1 MDMTT
6 IRKYSDLRLLETFEE
21 RFKYVALS
29 GQVGAETFG
38 FDRYMNQAFYTSREW
53 RTLRNAIIVRDEGRD
68 LGVKGHEIYGNMYI
82 HHLNPMTPDDIKHG
96 SPSILNP
103 ENLITTCHTTHNAIH
118 YGDERQLL
126 RPLIERSPGDTKL
139 W

>member
-1 MDMTT
+1 MTT

-21 RFKYVALS
+21 RFKYLALS

-82 HHLNPMTPDDIKHG
+82 HHLNPMTPDDIKH
-96 SPSILNP
+96 SNPSILNP

-126 RPLIERSPGDTKL
+126 RPLIERKPGDTKL